1 MTHAGQLLVTPP
13 RHFKTLVFHVEMPRR
28 SEKPLSGV
36 LHARRAEVMSDEA
49 EGRVGHYLSKTE

>member
-13 RHFKTLVFHVEMPRR
+13 RHFKMLVFHEEMPRR

-36 LHARRAEVMSDEA
+36 LHVR
-49 EGRVGHYLSKTE
+49 